1 MSTLKKLE
9 GQKIIYMFSMD
20 DRIDNE
26 LFEEINNY
34 KIETIPQKILDIYKK
49 IIKENVRG

>member
-1 MSTLKKLE
+1 
-9 GQKIIYMFSMD
+9 MFSMD
-20 DRIDNE
+20 DNINSE
-26 LFEEINNY
+26 LFEDIDNL